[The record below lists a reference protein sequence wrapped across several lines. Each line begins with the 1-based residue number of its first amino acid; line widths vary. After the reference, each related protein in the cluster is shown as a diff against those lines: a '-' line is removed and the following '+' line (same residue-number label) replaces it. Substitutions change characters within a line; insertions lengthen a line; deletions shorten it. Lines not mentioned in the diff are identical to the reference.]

1 MTNSAQRSVSRSFFV
16 TLALVCTTAVI
27 STTVASAEVK
37 PPSVKLQ
44 TVHVERTRQPII
56 VLGEPEIIDV
66 GAGSKPKRAV
76 KAAPKA
82 EPAPEV
88 KPKQWVCSGWEDL
101 WQGSG
106 KGRTCEWR

>member
-1 MTNSAQRSVSRSFFV
+1 MINSAQRSVSRPFFV
-16 TLALVCTTAVI
+16 TLALVCTTALI
-27 STTVASAEVK
+27 NGAVASAEVK
-37 PPSVKLQ
+37 PPSAKLETLQ
-44 TVHVERTRQPII
+44 AEPARQPII
-56 VLGEPEIIDV
+56 VLGEPEIVDV
-66 GAGSKPKRAV
+66 GAARKPKRSV
-76 KAAPKA
+76 KPSPKS